1 MPKSIAEEND
11 SSSEDEG
18 LGRSC
23 SITSIASDNF
33 YQKPIEEKKPW
44 DKYLTTKDAGGSA
57 SEKHNDFIRKA
68 EVGLK
73 IITIVVTFCVVLT
86 AGVVSKG
93 ALLFIIAQVR
103 KIWSKGNNIIW
114 GSSVDMMV

>member
-1 MPKSIAEEND
+1 MVTFDDLKPVAEEND

-23 SITSIASDNF
+23 SDASDNF

-44 DKYLTTKDAGGSA
+44 DKYLTTKDSGGSA
-57 SEKHNDFIRKA
+57 SEKHTDFIRKA

-73 IITIVVTFCVVLT
+73 IITILVTFCVVLT

-93 ALLFIIAQVR
+93 ALLFIIAQVSNM
-103 KIWSKGNNIIW
+103 WSKGNIENLL
-114 GSSVDMMV
+114 VL

>member
-1 MPKSIAEEND
+1 LPKSIAEEND
-11 SSSEDEG
+11 SSCEDEG

-23 SITSIASDNF
+23 SDASDNF

-103 KIWSKGNNIIW
+103 KIWIKGNNI
-114 GSSVDMMV
+114 